1 MTEITQIHLF
11 NIITILSLC
20 HKNLHTQLNQQYSL
34 FSNQTVTFFSWPPAL
49 NVEPADFLNKGPMVT
64 IFGLQ
69 SNANLECAVDQLATH
84 LASLNLPTVIV
95 FGPRFKS
102 DRVCDALRN
111 SQIKDQ
117 VSLRWI
123 NNITVF
129 KEKTICSYTQLL
141 NNKCFS
147 DYIKMSQLCLHLCN
161 VPFTLLIFNFIMN

>member
-1 MTEITQIHLF
+1 
-11 NIITILSLC
+11 
-20 HKNLHTQLNQQYSL
+20 LHQQYS
-34 FSNQTVTFFSWPPAL
+34 FYSYQTVTFFSWPPAL
-49 NVEPADFLNKGPMVT
+49 NVEPTDFLNKGPMVT

-69 SNANLECAVDQLATH
+69 SNANLECAIDQLATH

-123 NNITVF
+123 NNITLF
-129 KEKTICSYTQLL
+129 KEKTICSSYPTA
-141 NNKCFS
+141 
-147 DYIKMSQLCLHLCN
+147 
-161 VPFTLLIFNFIMN
+161 